1 VRGGSPG
8 LSARGTR
15 IPIFGQGNRS
25 TAGAKHRK
33 PLTKRGF
40 KRILLGKGFAPKKG
54 ITNMD
59 IQRPSNARA
68 KKIRRIAYGTIALIL
83 LVGVTYALSKL
94 KPAAPS
100 VDAGTV
106 WSDTVKRG
114 PMLREVRGLG
124 TLVPVDIRW
133 VAAQTDAHVDKWVLR
148 PPAIVKPDSVIMELS
163 DPTVQK
169 DAVDAEYQLKG
180 AEADYQN
187 MKVQVN
193 SDLMSQKSTEASV
206 RSDYEQAKIQHDT
219 DEKLVK
225 EGLTSQLIEQ
235 QSRVKASQLAIRLQL
250 EAERTK
256 ISTDSATARLAAQ
269 QAKVEQMKALYGL
282 KKSQVDALHVRAGID
297 GVLQLLPVDVGQHVT
312 PGMNLARVA
321 DPKKLRAEVKIA
333 ETQAKDVVPGQKASI
348 DTRNG
353 IVNGHVSRV
362 DPSVINGTVTVDVTI
377 DDPLPPGARPDL
389 SVDGTITLENL
400 KNVLYVGR
408 PVHGQSD
415 STIGL
420 FKLTEDGSEA
430 TRVNVKLGRSS
441 VNTIEIVEG
450 LKVGDKVILSDMSA
464 WDNFDRIRLK

>member
-1 VRGGSPG
+1 
-8 LSARGTR
+8 
-15 IPIFGQGNRS
+15 
-25 TAGAKHRK
+25 
-33 PLTKRGF
+33 
-40 KRILLGKGFAPKKG
+40 
-54 ITNMD
+54 MD

-68 KKIRRIAYGTIALIL
+68 KKIRRIAYGTVALIL
-83 LVGVTYALSKL
+83 IGGVTYGLSKL
-94 KPAAPS
+94 KPAAPF
-100 VDAGTV
+100 VDPGTV

-124 TLVPVDIRW
+124 TLVPEDIRW
-133 VAAQTDAHVDKWVLR
+133 IASQTDAHVDKWVLR
-148 PPAIVKPDSVIMELS
+148 PPAIVKPGSIIMELS

-180 AEADYQN
+180 AEADHEN
-187 MKVQVN
+187 LKVQVN
-193 SDLMSQKSTEASV
+193 SDLMSQKATEASV
-206 RSDYEQAKIQHDT
+206 RSDYEQARIQHDT
-219 DEKLVK
+219 DAKLVK

-235 QSRVKASQLAIRLQL
+235 QSRVKADQLAIRLQL

-256 ISTDSATARLAAQ
+256 IASDSATAKLAAQ

-282 KKSQVDALHVRAGID
+282 KKSQMEALHVRAGLD
-297 GVLQLLPVDVGQHVT
+297 GVLQLVPVDVGQHVT

-333 ETQAKDVVPGQKASI
+333 ETQAKDVVPGQKATI

-400 KNVLYVGR
+400 RDVLFVGR

-415 STIGL
+415 STIGI
-420 FKLTEDGSEA
+420 FKLTEDSSEA

-441 VNTIEIVEG
+441 VNTIEIIDG

-464 WDNFDRIRLK
+464 WDAFDRVRLK